1 MSLAGDCGSRHCPPP
16 PPFPSLPIARPTTFP
31 LRQIIHYTRP
41 RKYVSIQPDVS
52 FGHGVERSPSRLL
65 GTASVCYH
73 VPCGQLEAT
82 MEFQKRAL
90 LPPCLPPHYDPLES
104 VANSNTFI
112 NKVSHPRKI
121 SVLVYFCLPNTCR
134 KY

>member
-1 MSLAGDCGSRHCPPP
+1 MSLAGGCGSGHCTPPAPPPP
-16 PPFPSLPIARPTTFP
+16 PPFCSPGLRLSLGGHSFIMHDQENKFPSSLMFRS
-31 LRQIIHYTRP
+31 RG
-41 RKYVSIQPDVS
+41 
-52 FGHGVERSPSRLL
+52 GHGLQTIRA
-65 GTASVCYH
+65 ASVCYH

-90 LPPCLPPHYDPLES
+90 LPPCLALHYDPLES

-112 NKVSHPRKI
+112 NKVSHPGKI